1 MAKPSR
7 RVRNADAP
15 SGDETSAHAP
25 SETAVRYAG
34 PAQSTTNV
42 RNRTKLLPHRLVQNE
57 LWLARVHFK
66 VLDRGLELARRSPVL
81 GITIAR
87 STYRH
92 LLVLESDKSLHAS
105 GSVTRG
111 SALVGC

>member
-1 MAKPSR
+1 MPTPRQETKR
-7 RVRNADAP
+7 RRMP
-15 SGDETSAHAP
+15 HPRLQFGTQ
-25 SETAVRYAG
+25 G
-34 PAQSTTNV
+34 PLSLPNV
-42 RNRTKLLPHRLVQNE
+42 QNRTKLLPHRLVQNE